1 MKHVEAKEKALA
13 YSNLVYDEDTDA
25 WYLLDAE
32 TGERRVAKI
41 TVEGIWLR
49 DCRDDSVVSDLKTED
64 PEWFKVMKQMFER

>member
-1 MKHVEAKEKALA
+1 MAKRKRKAPE
-13 YSNLVYDEDTDA
+13 YSRLFYDEDTSA

-32 TGERRVAKI
+32 TGERRAAKI

-64 PEWFKVMKQMFER
+64 PEWFKVMKRGFEG